1 MCGGSERDLDDPK
14 RHGALAVVEGTSA
27 ARGPDPKSLAGQL
40 LFFNATDQRS
50 PVATHVRFT
59 PSPSCCMQ
67 HDLNL
72 TIFST
77 GDLTVPSADCKE
89 LESFTIP
96 RQRSSGNPFET
107 RLEQQLLLQVGG
119 DGIIG
124 RRIAVSSASTS
135 SPSIAEGV
143 VGFNNGTIFPA
154 NL

>member
-1 MCGGSERDLDDPK
+1 MCGGSERDLQDPK
-14 RHGALAVVEGTSA
+14 RYGALAVVEDSGVA
-27 ARGPDPKSLAGQL
+27 QEPDPASLAGQL
-40 LFFNATDQRS
+40 LFFNANDHRS

-59 PSPSCCMQ
+59 PSITSCMH

-77 GDLTVPSADCKE
+77 GDLTVPRAECKE

-96 RQRSSGNPFET
+96 RHGSSATPVEK

-135 SPSIAEGV
+135 SSSIAEGV
-143 VGFNNGTIFPA
+143 VGFNYGAIPLS